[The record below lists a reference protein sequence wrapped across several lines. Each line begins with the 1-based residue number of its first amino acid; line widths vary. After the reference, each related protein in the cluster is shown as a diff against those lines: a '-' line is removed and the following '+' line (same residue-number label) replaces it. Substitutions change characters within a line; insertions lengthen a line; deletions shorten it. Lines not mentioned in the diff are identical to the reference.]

1 MNITRA
7 ALLNISLTILL
18 AGCVTP
24 IPDQYDP
31 QASSIPVRASSV
43 IDTTVEYVGPNNIQL
58 DDSYYPRQVALAFP
72 MVGGAIFGVPGDTA
86 IFVSELDQSLHLYVD
101 LTESKDM
108 IDRTIL
114 PLSDEWQQSGLNIE
128 PQDARI
134 GRLGTF
140 AYSLE
145 DGQQI
150 GAGGFID
157 TTTRRNL
164 ILLYVDRPCRLT
176 GELSMDNRTYRHE
189 LEFAEK
195 GFHWIVVEETS
206 RSSRILKNHDG
217 SKARFAIQ
225 IEDLEVM

>member
-1 MNITRA
+1 MIISRA
-7 ALLNISLTILL
+7 ALLAISLTLL
-18 AGCVTP
+18 LTGCAAP
-24 IPDQYDP
+24 MPDQHRP
-31 QASSIPVRASSV
+31 QARAASV

-58 DDSYYPRQVALAFP
+58 DDSYYPRKVALAFP
-72 MVGGAIFGVPGDTA
+72 MVGGAIFGMPGDAA
-86 IFVSELDQSLHLYVD
+86 IFVSEPDQSLHLYID
-101 LTESKDM
+101 LTENKHE
-108 IDRTIL
+108 INRTIL
-114 PLSDEWQQSGLNIE
+114 PLSDEWHQSGLNIE
-128 PQDARI
+128 PQDTRI

-157 TTTRRNL
+157 KGTRRNL

-176 GELSMDNRTYRHE
+176 GVLSMEERTYRHE
-189 LEFAEK
+189 LEFAEQ

-206 RSSRILKNHDG
+206 RSSRTLKNHDG
-217 SKARFAIQ
+217 SKVRFVIQ